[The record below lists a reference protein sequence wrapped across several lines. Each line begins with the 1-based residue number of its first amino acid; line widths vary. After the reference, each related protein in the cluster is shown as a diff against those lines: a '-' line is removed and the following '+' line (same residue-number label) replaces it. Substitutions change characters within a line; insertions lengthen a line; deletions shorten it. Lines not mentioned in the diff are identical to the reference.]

1 MHDNVFVSRM
11 LANMVEALEGRY
23 SRKPCAKEIQME
35 LEEFCKSVITLPIEW
50 DGNEVCWSLERL
62 VECAKYLSENVPNFA
77 TYSKEEVTAINK
89 IFDELVF
96 IRQELMQ
103 VYDSGE
109 NAEHKIGAKINCISE
124 ILAKNAV
131 GVRYVEDAENKPENW
146 RDGMIFQ
153 SYESLWTVIHR
164 VNHEWAELCMR
175 RFSLNVFYDF
185 WSVFKLERTL
195 NKEKTEEEKLMEFMA
210 ILDGTKKFVPI
221 YALQPIGFK
230 ILDSDFDE
238 TIISCEKSTRRDSY
252 QLFPKNEKK

>member
-11 LANMVEALEGRY
+11 IANMVEALEGRY
-23 SRKPCAKEIQME
+23 SRKPCAKEIRME
-35 LEEFCKSVITLPIEW
+35 LEKFCKSVIGLPIKW

-62 VECAKYLSENVPNFA
+62 VECAKYLSANVPNFV
-77 TYSKEEVTAINK
+77 TYSEEDVAAINK

-103 VYDSGE
+103 IYESGE
-109 NAEHKIGAKINCISE
+109 NTKYKIGAKIGCISE

-131 GVRYVEDAENKPENW
+131 GARYREDDENKSENW

-153 SYESLWTVIHR
+153 SYENLWTVIHR
-164 VNHEWAELCMR
+164 VNHEWAELCAR
-175 RFSLNVFYDF
+175 KFSLNVFYDF
-185 WSVFKLERTL
+185 WSVFKLERIL
-195 NKEKTEEEKLMEFMA
+195 KKEKTEEEKLMEFMA

-230 ILDSDFDE
+230 ILDSDFDG
-238 TIISCEKSTRRDSY
+238 TIISREKSTRRDSY

>member
-1 MHDNVFVSRM
+1 
-11 LANMVEALEGRY
+11 
-23 SRKPCAKEIQME
+23 
-35 LEEFCKSVITLPIEW
+35 
-50 DGNEVCWSLERL
+50 
-62 VECAKYLSENVPNFA
+62 
-77 TYSKEEVTAINK
+77 
-89 IFDELVF
+89 
-96 IRQELMQ
+96 MQ

-175 RFSLNVFYDF
+175 KFSLNVFYDF

-230 ILDSDFDE
+230 ILDSDFYG

>member
-23 SRKPCAKEIQME
+23 SRKPCAKEIQMK
-35 LEEFCKSVITLPIEW
+35 LEEFCKSVIALPIEW

-175 RFSLNVFYDF
+175 KFSLNVFYDF

-230 ILDSDFDE
+230 ILDSDFDG

>member
-1 MHDNVFVSRM
+1 MYDNVFVSRM
-11 LANMVEALEGRY
+11 VANMVEALDGRY
-23 SRKPCAKEIQME
+23 SRKPCAKEIRME
-35 LEEFCKSVITLPIEW
+35 LEKFCKSVIALPIEW

-77 TYSKEEVTAINK
+77 TYSKEDVTAINK
-89 IFDELVF
+89 IFDELIF

-103 VYDSGE
+103 VYDSGG

-131 GVRYVEDAENKPENW
+131 GARYVEDAGNKPENW

-153 SYESLWTVIHR
+153 SYESLWAVIHR

-175 RFSLNVFYDF
+175 KFSLNVFYDF

-230 ILDSDFDE
+230 ILDSDFDG

>member
-1 MHDNVFVSRM
+1 MVKVKGGLSMYDNVFVSRM
-11 LANMVEALEGRY
+11 VANMVEALEGRY
-23 SRKPCAKEIQME
+23 SRKPCAKEIRME
-35 LEEFCKSVITLPIEW
+35 LEKFCKSVIALPIEW

-62 VECAKYLSENVPNFA
+62 VECAKHLSENVPNFA
-77 TYSKEEVTAINK
+77 TYSKEDVTAINK
-89 IFDELVF
+89 IFDELIF

-103 VYDSGE
+103 VYDSGKD
-109 NAEHKIGAKINCISE
+109 AEHKIGAKINCISE

-131 GVRYVEDAENKPENW
+131 GARYIEDAENKPENW

-195 NKEKTEEEKLMEFMA
+195 NKEKTEERLRS
-210 ILDGTKKFVPI
+210 DGK
-221 YALQPIGFK
+221 
-230 ILDSDFDE
+230 
-238 TIISCEKSTRRDSY
+238 CTRKTQAGRNY
-252 QLFPKNEKK
+252 TAEMLF

>member
-1 MHDNVFVSRM
+1 MYDNVFVSRM
-11 LANMVEALEGRY
+11 VANMVEALEGRY
-23 SRKPCAKEIQME
+23 SRKPCAKEIRME
-35 LEEFCKSVITLPIEW
+35 LEKFCKSVIALPIEW

-62 VECAKYLSENVPNFA
+62 VECAKHLSENVPNFA
-77 TYSKEEVTAINK
+77 TYSKEDVTAINK
-89 IFDELVF
+89 IFDELIF

-103 VYDSGE
+103 VYDSGG

-131 GVRYVEDAENKPENW
+131 GARYVEYAGNKPENW

-153 SYESLWTVIHR
+153 SYESLWAVIHR

-175 RFSLNVFYDF
+175 KFSLNVFYDF

-230 ILDSDFDE
+230 ILDSDFDR

>member
-131 GVRYVEDAENKPENW
+131 GARYVEDAENKPENW

>member
-11 LANMVEALEGRY
+11 IANMVEALEGRY
-23 SRKPCAKEIQME
+23 SRKPCAKEIRME
-35 LEEFCKSVITLPIEW
+35 LEKFCKSVIALPIEW

-62 VECAKYLSENVPNFA
+62 VECAKFLSKNVPNFA
-77 TYSKEEVTAINK
+77 TYSKEDVTAINK

-103 VYDSGE
+103 VYESE
-109 NAEHKIGAKINCISE
+109 EEVEYKIGAKISCISE
-124 ILAKNAV
+124 ILVKNAV
-131 GVRYVEDAENKPENW
+131 GARYVENPENTSENW

-153 SYESLWTVIHR
+153 SYESLWAVIHR
-164 VNHEWAELCMR
+164 VNREWVELSAR
-175 RFSLNVFYDF
+175 KFSLNVFYDF

-195 NKEKTEEEKLMEFMA
+195 KQEKTEEEKLAEFMA

-230 ILDSDFDE
+230 ILDSDFE
-238 TIISCEKSTRRDSY
+238 GTIISHQRSTMKYSY
-252 QLFPKNEKK
+252 QLLPKNNEK